1 MLHTFALSSP
11 TTLLLAIQGAPAPQ
25 TMADKL
31 GLTPEQRRKIET
43 IQKKYDPINKRI
55 QDKYQPRMEAIA
67 RKYQKESLTGTVENS
82 PVAEAR
88 RKVVMAKF
96 RKELEPIQAAA
107 MREAAP
113 IQKRAQ
119 DELMRVLNP
128 NQQTMLKKLQEENK
142 DDN

>member
-1 MLHTFALSSP
+1 MLHTFALISP
-11 TTLLLAIQGAPAPQ
+11 TTLLLALQGAPAPQ

-119 DELMRVLNP
+119 DELMRILNP

>member
-1 MLHTFALSSP
+1 MLHTFALISP
-11 TTLLLAIQGAPAPQ
+11 TTLLLAMQGAPAPQ

-67 RKYQKESLTGTVENS
+67 RKYQNESLTGTVENS

-119 DELMRVLNP
+119 DELMRVLTP

>member
-1 MLHTFALSSP
+1 MLHTFALISP
-11 TTLLLAIQGAPAPQ
+11 TTLLLALQGAPAPQ

-67 RKYQKESLTGTVENS
+67 RKYQKDSLTGTVENS

>member
-1 MLHTFALSSP
+1 MLHTFALISP
-11 TTLLLAIQGAPAPQ
+11 TTLLLAMQGAPAPQ

>member
-1 MLHTFALSSP
+1 MLHTFALISP
-11 TTLLLAIQGAPAPQ
+11 TTLLLALQGAPAPQ

-88 RKVVMAKF
+88 RKIVMAKF

>member
-1 MLHTFALSSP
+1 MLHTFALISP
-11 TTLLLAIQGAPAPQ
+11 TTLLLALQGAPAPQ

-43 IQKKYDPINKRI
+43 IQNKYDPINKRI

-88 RKVVMAKF
+88 RKIVMAKF

-119 DELMRVLNP
+119 DELMRVLTP

-142 DDN
+142 DEN

>member
-1 MLHTFALSSP
+1 MLHTFALISS
-11 TTLLLAIQGAPAPQ
+11 TTLLLALQGAPAPQ

-31 GLTPEQRRKIET
+31 GLTPEQRRKIEA

-119 DELMRVLNP
+119 DELMRALTP

>member
-1 MLHTFALSSP
+1 MLHTFALLSP
-11 TTLLLAIQGAPAPQ
+11 TTLLLAMQGAPAPQ

-119 DELMRVLNP
+119 DELMRVINP

>member
-1 MLHTFALSSP
+1 MLHTFALISP
-11 TTLLLAIQGAPAPQ
+11 TTLLLALQGAPAPQ

-142 DDN
+142 DEN

>member
-1 MLHTFALSSP
+1 MLHTFALISP
-11 TTLLLAIQGAPAPQ
+11 TTLLLALQGAPAPQ

-67 RKYQKESLTGTVENS
+67 RKYQKESLTRTVENS

-88 RKVVMAKF
+88 RKIVMAKF

>member
-1 MLHTFALSSP
+1 M
-11 TTLLLAIQGAPAPQ
+11 QGATAPQ

-128 NQQTMLKKLQEENK
+128 NQPTMLKKLQEENK

>member
-1 MLHTFALSSP
+1 MLHTFALISP
-11 TTLLLAIQGAPAPQ
+11 TTLLLAMQGAPAPP

-67 RKYQKESLTGTVENS
+67 RKYQNESLTGTVENS

>member
-1 MLHTFALSSP
+1 MLHTFALISP
-11 TTLLLAIQGAPAPQ
+11 TTLLLALQGAPAPQ

-43 IQKKYDPINKRI
+43 IQNKYDPINKRI

-88 RKVVMAKF
+88 RKIVMAKF

-119 DELMRVLNP
+119 DELMRVLTP

>member
-1 MLHTFALSSP
+1 MLYPFAHIAHLTHLNMVQSP
-11 TTLLLAIQGAPAPQ
+11 AAPQ

-31 GLTPEQRRKIET
+31 GLSPDQRRKIEA

-67 RKYQKESLTGTVENS
+67 RKYQKETLTGTVENS
-82 PVAEAR
+82 PSAEAR

-119 DELMRVLNP
+119 DELARVFTPAQLEL
-128 NQQTMLKKLQEENK
+128 LKKLQAESK
-142 DDN
+142 GDN

>member
-1 MLHTFALSSP
+1 MLHTFALISP
-11 TTLLLAIQGAPAPQ
+11 TTLLLAMQGAPAPP

-67 RKYQKESLTGTVENS
+67 RKYQKDSLTGTVENS

>member
-1 MLHTFALSSP
+1 MLHTFALISP
-11 TTLLLAIQGAPAPQ
+11 TTLLLAMQGAPAPP

-67 RKYQKESLTGTVENS
+67 RKYQKDSLTGTVENS

-119 DELMRVLNP
+119 DELMRILNP

>member
-1 MLHTFALSSP
+1 MLHTFALISLAP
-11 TTLLLAIQGAPAPQ
+11 HLLVLQGAPAPQ

-31 GLTPEQRRKIET
+31 GLTPEQRRKIEA

-119 DELMRVLNP
+119 DELLRVLTP
-128 NQQTMLKKLQEENK
+128 NQQTMLKKLQAENK

>member
-67 RKYQKESLTGTVENS
+67 RKYQKDSLTGTVENS

-119 DELMRVLNP
+119 DELMRVLTP

>member
-1 MLHTFALSSP
+1 MLPPLVLIATTTHCIALQNP
-11 TTLLLAIQGAPAPQ
+11 PAAP
-25 TMADKL
+25 TMAEKL
-31 GLTPEQRRKIET
+31 GLTPEQRRKIEA

-67 RKYQKESLTGTVENS
+67 RKYQKETLTGTVENN
-82 PVAEAR
+82 PAAEAR

-107 MREAAP
+107 MKEAAP

-119 DELMRVLNP
+119 EELARVLTP
-128 NQQTMLKKLQEENK
+128 TQLELLKKLQAEKSN
-142 DDN
+142 DN

>member
-1 MLHTFALSSP
+1 MLHTFALISP
-11 TTLLLAIQGAPAPQ
+11 TTLLLAMQGATAPQ

-128 NQQTMLKKLQEENK
+128 NQQTMLKKLQEENN

>member
-1 MLHTFALSSP
+1 MLHTFALISP
-11 TTLLLAIQGAPAPQ
+11 TTLLLALQGAPAPQ

-67 RKYQKESLTGTVENS
+67 RKYQKDSLTGTVENS

-119 DELMRVLNP
+119 DELMRILTP

>member
-1 MLHTFALSSP
+1 M
-11 TTLLLAIQGAPAPQ
+11 QGAAAPQ

-119 DELMRVLNP
+119 DELMRALTP

>member
-1 MLHTFALSSP
+1 MLHTFALLSP
-11 TTLLLAIQGAPAPQ
+11 TTLLLALQGAPAPQ

-119 DELMRVLNP
+119 DELMRALTP

>member
-1 MLHTFALSSP
+1 M
-11 TTLLLAIQGAPAPQ
+11 QGAPAPP

-128 NQQTMLKKLQEENK
+128 NQQTMLKKLQEETK

>member
-1 MLHTFALSSP
+1 MLHTFALLSP
-11 TTLLLAIQGAPAPQ
+11 TTLLLALQGAPAQQ

-128 NQQTMLKKLQEENK
+128 NQQTMLKKLQQENK

>member
-1 MLHTFALSSP
+1 M
-11 TTLLLAIQGAPAPQ
+11 QGAPTPP

-119 DELMRVLNP
+119 DELMRVLTP

>member
-1 MLHTFALSSP
+1 MLHTFALISP
-11 TTLLLAIQGAPAPQ
+11 TTLLLALQGAPAPQ

-43 IQKKYDPINKRI
+43 IQNKYDPINKRI

-88 RKVVMAKF
+88 RKIVMAKF

>member
-1 MLHTFALSSP
+1 MLHTFALIFP
-11 TTLLLAIQGAPAPQ
+11 TTLLLAMQGAPAPQ

-119 DELMRVLNP
+119 DELMRVLTP

>member
-1 MLHTFALSSP
+1 MLHTFALLSP
-11 TTLLLAIQGAPAPQ
+11 TTLLLALQGAPAPQ

-119 DELMRVLNP
+119 DELMRVLTP

-142 DDN
+142 DEN